1 ELECDRLWRAG
12 MMNRNTRSEAVPIAL
27 VGSDRSVSIMYFVT
41 RQAPHKNH
49 PGWEREATDAA
60 ISEEIQRA
68 GYEATEW
75 HRVGPDAIPSD
86 RTHRNAWVWDG
97 QRIVIDESRIKP
109 KAAPVDAPPAGAVQ
123 AYDPRL
129 DAIAQQLS
137 ERFQGVVEELWRE
150 FNARQ
155 EETLQEAERRFRLG
169 LEAIAVVGRVQSN
182 EPVDLDA
189 VPALVNEV
197 KASGV
202 PVTEEAVI
210 AAADRHA
217 ARIHQIAA
225 GRA

>member
-1 ELECDRLWRAG
+1 MKIYCTVNE
-12 MMNRNTRSEAVPIAL
+12 
-27 VGSDRSVSIMYFVT
+27 DRSVILTPIVPDCKCGEDEGKAAERV
-41 RQAPHKNH
+41 RQDVP
-49 PGWEREATDAA
+49 PGSFLIDASQIPESRE
-60 ISEEIQRA
+60 
-68 GYEATEW
+68 
-75 HRVGPDAIPSD
+75 HRD
-86 RTHRNAWVWDG
+86 AWVWDG
-97 QRIVIDESRIKP
+97 QRIVVDESRIKP

-150 FNARQ
+150 FQAKQ

-225 GRA
+225 GRS

>member
-1 ELECDRLWRAG
+1 MKRLIFAMPDGSVHVTEPGPARPGEAEPVWLDRVARKCCPEGGKLVAVMDESEL
-12 MMNRNTRSEAVPIAL
+12 P
-27 VGSDRSVSIMYFVT
+27 
-41 RQAPHKNH
+41 
-49 PGWEREATDAA
+49 
-60 ISEEIQRA
+60 
-68 GYEATEW
+68 
-75 HRVGPDAIPSD
+75 D
-86 RTHRNAWVWDG
+86 RTHRDAWVWDG

-150 FNARQ
+150 FNAKQ

>member
-1 ELECDRLWRAG
+1 MKRLIYAMPDGGVVITEPGRCVSGETEAAWLDRVARKCCPDGGQLV
-12 MMNRNTRSEAVPIAL
+12 AVMDTADLP
-27 VGSDRSVSIMYFVT
+27 
-41 RQAPHKNH
+41 
-49 PGWEREATDAA
+49 
-60 ISEEIQRA
+60 
-68 GYEATEW
+68 
-75 HRVGPDAIPSD
+75 D
-86 RTHRNAWVWDG
+86 RTHRDAWVWDG
-97 QRIVIDESRIKP
+97 QRIVVDESRIKP

-150 FNARQ
+150 FNAKQ

-169 LEAIAVVGRVQSN
+169 LEAIAVVGRAQSN

>member
-1 ELECDRLWRAG
+1 MKRLIYALPDGSVQTTEPGPAREGIPDEAWLGYVARKCCPDGGELVAI
-12 MMNRNTRSEAVPIAL
+12 V
-27 VGSDRSVSIMYFVT
+27 
-41 RQAPHKNH
+41 H
-49 PGWEREATDAA
+49 PDDLPKE
-60 ISEEIQRA
+60 
-68 GYEATEW
+68 
-75 HRVGPDAIPSD
+75 HRD
-86 RTHRNAWVWDG
+86 AWVWDG

-137 ERFQGVVEELWRE
+137 ERFQGVVEELRRE
-150 FNARQ
+150 FNAKQ

-189 VPALVNEV
+189 VPALVNEL

-202 PVTEEAVI
+202 PV
-210 AAADRHA
+210 
-217 ARIHQIAA
+217 
-225 GRA
+225 

>member
-1 ELECDRLWRAG
+1 MKVYCTVND
-12 MMNRNTRSEAVPIAL
+12 
-27 VGSDRSVSIMYFVT
+27 DRSVVLTTGRRCANLPDGSFLIDPS
-41 RQAPHKNH
+41 QIP
-49 PGWEREATDAA
+49 ESRE
-60 ISEEIQRA
+60 
-68 GYEATEW
+68 
-75 HRVGPDAIPSD
+75 HRD
-86 RTHRNAWVWDG
+86 AWVWDG

-129 DAIAQQLS
+129 DTISQQLS
-137 ERFQGVVEELWRE
+137 ERFQGVVDELRRE
-150 FNARQ
+150 FNAKQ
-155 EETLQEAERRFRLG
+155 EEMLQEAERRFRLG

-225 GRA
+225 GRS

>member
-1 ELECDRLWRAG
+1 MKFDKNKHCFVAVDPKTREQLFVPLSELGQMVVKE
-12 MMNRNTRSEAVPIAL
+12 V
-27 VGSDRSVSIMYFVT
+27 
-41 RQAPHKNH
+41 
-49 PGWEREATDAA
+49 ER
-60 ISEEIQRA
+60 IEI
-68 GYEATEW
+68 
-75 HRVGPDAIPSD
+75 
-86 RTHRNAWVWDG
+86 N
-97 QRIVIDESRIKP
+97 
-109 KAAPVDAPPAGAVQ
+109 APPADLGPLRKELSEKMGAVVL
-123 AYDPRL
+123 AM
-129 DAIAQQLS
+129 QQ
-137 ERFQGVVEELWRE
+137 E
-150 FNARQ
+150 FDKKLADMQ
-155 EETLQEAERRFRLG
+155 EATLHEAERRFLLG

>member
-1 ELECDRLWRAG
+1 MKRLVYQTPDGGVAIVQPGPRRMDEDETAWLTRVADRCCSEGCQFVAVMDDSEL
-12 MMNRNTRSEAVPIAL
+12 P
-27 VGSDRSVSIMYFVT
+27 
-41 RQAPHKNH
+41 
-49 PGWEREATDAA
+49 ERKYRD
-60 ISEEIQRA
+60 
-68 GYEATEW
+68 
-75 HRVGPDAIPSD
+75 
-86 RTHRNAWVWDG
+86 AWVWDG
-97 QRIVIDESRIKP
+97 QRVVVDESRIKP

-150 FNARQ
+150 FNAKQ

-189 VPALVNEV
+189 VPALVNEL

>member
-1 ELECDRLWRAG
+1 MKHLIFALQDGSVQVTQPGPPRAG
-12 MMNRNTRSEAVPIAL
+12 EPEPVWLDRVARKCCPKGGKLVAVVNADDLP
-27 VGSDRSVSIMYFVT
+27 S
-41 RQAPHKNH
+41 
-49 PGWEREATDAA
+49 RE
-60 ISEEIQRA
+60 
-68 GYEATEW
+68 
-75 HRVGPDAIPSD
+75 HRD
-86 RTHRNAWVWDG
+86 AWVWDG

-109 KAAPVDAPPAGAVQ
+109 KAAPVDAPPAVAVQ

-150 FNARQ
+150 FNAKQ

>member
-1 ELECDRLWRAG
+1 MKRLIFALPDGGVVVTEPGPARPEEAEPVWLARVARKCCPEGAQLVAVMDESEL
-12 MMNRNTRSEAVPIAL
+12 P
-27 VGSDRSVSIMYFVT
+27 
-41 RQAPHKNH
+41 
-49 PGWEREATDAA
+49 
-60 ISEEIQRA
+60 
-68 GYEATEW
+68 
-75 HRVGPDAIPSD
+75 D
-86 RTHRNAWVWDG
+86 RTHRDAWVWDG
-97 QRIVIDESRIKP
+97 QRVVVDESRIKP

-123 AYDPRL
+123 AYDPSL
-129 DAIAQQLS
+129 DTISQQLS

-150 FNARQ
+150 FHAKQ

>member
-1 ELECDRLWRAG
+1 MKIYCTVNE
-12 MMNRNTRSEAVPIAL
+12 
-27 VGSDRSVSIMYFVT
+27 DRSVILTPIVPDCKCGEDE
-41 RQAPHKNH
+41 AKAA
-49 PGWEREATDAA
+49 ERIRNDVPQGSF
-60 ISEEIQRA
+60 II
-68 GYEATEW
+68 TEDQK
-75 HRVGPDAIPSD
+75 PTD
-86 RTHRNAWVWDG
+86 RTHRDAWVWDG
-97 QRIVIDESRIKP
+97 QRIVVDESRIKP

-129 DAIAQQLS
+129 DAIAQRLS

-150 FNARQ
+150 FNAKQ
-155 EETLQEAERRFRLG
+155 EETLQEAERRFRLC
-169 LEAIAVVGRVQSN
+169 LEAIAVVGRAQSN